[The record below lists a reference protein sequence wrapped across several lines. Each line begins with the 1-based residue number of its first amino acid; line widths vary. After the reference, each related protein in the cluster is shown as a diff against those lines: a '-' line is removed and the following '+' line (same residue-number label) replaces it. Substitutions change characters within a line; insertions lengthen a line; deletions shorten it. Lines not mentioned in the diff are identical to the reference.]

1 MKTMRSQGRSGPD
14 GASLHG
20 EDALQLLP
28 QKLREKLM
36 PFQREGVLFALS
48 RDGRCMIADEMGLGK
63 TIQAISVACIFKQE
77 WPLLIVVPSSLKY
90 PWIEELEK
98 WIPELDPRDINLVE
112 SKTDTMSISTSK
124 VTILGYGLLTTDAR
138 PLLEALNKQRFAV
151 ILVDES
157 HYLKSRNA
165 ARSKILVP
173 IIQNAKRAIL
183 LTGTPALGRPEEL
196 FMQIDALYPRRF
208 GTWSDYAKKYCNA
221 HYKFFGARRQ
231 WDCRGASHL
240 DELHQRLSEIMIRR
254 LKNQVLTQLPPKI
267 RQRIPFDLPK
277 DAAKEASASFEQWE
291 KLMSSESENQFVE
304 VMSLIT
310 HMYKQTAVAKA
321 GAVKD
326 YIKMML
332 ETEQLKFLVFAHHL
346 SMLQAC
352 TEAVIEAKASYIRI
366 DGSVPSAERIQL
378 VHRFQN
384 DPDTRVAILSIQ
396 AAGQGLTFTAA
407 SHVVFAELYWNPGQ
421 IKQAEDR
428 AHRIGQTTTV
438 HIHYLIAKGTFD
450 TVMWTMLNRKETVTG
465 SALNGKKEYLKAE
478 VGDEEK
484 WDFLNFA
491 KAWTPSDT
499 MKGDSE
505 DDKDGIFFS
514 QFERDKQH
522 DIRSFFS
529 PSVNKEKKRKRT
541 GDSPSDGSPL
551 AQLPEGAEPVRT
563 PEIQSSDLKADQ
575 REDFS
580 PQVKR
585 FKQVSPLSRHGG
597 KKSPLSSLCAPR
609 RLSAGL
615 QAPRHNQK
623 WNCSAC
629 TFSNNGLLLHCEMCE
644 SPRNAQK
651 APSTSPSL
659 PDHPSSSS
667 SLTTICISDSDQENE
682 PASPSTPQ
690 TPHTRPNLQA
700 SPDVAETH
708 MDESQEMQRKN
719 EFSSQTLSSG
729 DPANQVHTEKE
740 SDDSVPVYDCLK
752 FCASKNTDRIY
763 IYDKDGL
770 PLHCNF
776 IPLDIRLQNWEEL
789 PPEFNHSENRR
800 QVVRFVREW
809 ISLTAMRQRMVR
821 KSGRV
826 FHSPILL
833 LEELTQ
839 SQRRHSSTSRY
850 LSRQDVAQTSIA
862 VAQKEGGAL
871 RIIKKDNIGPKR
883 QSLSKPTDPSN
894 REAES
899 SVCVQTNTTAGY
911 LQAMDSAGTPLCL
924 SCQKPS
930 GEHCGWAGGFCSPAC
945 MEDFQLRSNQAYMRT
960 RVLETEQGV
969 CQHCGLNAHQ
979 LYVQV
984 RDAPRTH
991 RKEILDNTWLA
1002 QLPLKQLNEMM
1013 QNPVEGQFWQ
1023 VDHINPVYRGGGQ
1036 CSLENLQTLC
1046 TVCHRMRTA
1055 EQAKD
1060 RSQMKRDQ
1068 AASKLASDITRFFV
1082 KK

>member
-1 MKTMRSQGRSGPD
+1 
-14 GASLHG
+14 
-20 EDALQLLP
+20 
-28 QKLREKLM
+28 
-36 PFQREGVLFALS
+36 
-48 RDGRCMIADEMGLGK
+48 MIADEMGLGK
-63 TIQAISVACIFKQE
+63 TIQAISVAYIFKQE

-90 PWIEELEK
+90 LWIEELEK

-112 SKTDTMSISTSK
+112 SKTDTMSIGTSK

-138 PLLEALNKQRFAV
+138 PLLEALNKQRFDV

-183 LTGTPALGRPEEL
+183 LTGTPALGRPEEVRFPPNL
-196 FMQIDALYPRRF
+196 FVICFDLLSHLVICSMVL
-208 GTWSDYAKKYCNA
+208 
-221 HYKFFGARRQ
+221 RQ

-277 DAAKEASASFEQWE
+277 DAAKEASASFERWE

-310 HMYKQTAVAKA
+310 HMYKQTAIAKA

-352 TEAVIEAKASYIRI
+352 TEAVIEAKATYIRI

-407 SHVVFAELYWNPGQ
+407 SHVVFAELYWNPGH

-428 AHRIGQTTTV
+428 AHRIGQTMTV

-450 TVMWTMLNRKETVTG
+450 TVMWAMLNRKETVTG

-499 MKGDSE
+499 KKGDSE

-514 QFERDKQH
+514 HFEREKQH

-551 AQLPEGAEPVRT
+551 AQLPEGVEPVRT
-563 PEIQSSDLKADQ
+563 LDIQSSDLKADQ
-575 REDFS
+575 GEDFS

-585 FKQVSPLSRHGG
+585 FRQVSPSSRRGG

-615 QAPRHNQK
+615 QATRHNQK

-629 TFSNNGLLLHCEMCE
+629 TFSNSGLLLHCEMCE
-644 SPRNAQK
+644 SPRNAHK
-651 APSTSPSL
+651 GEIYTHKRLSKILFLLMSRRRVKTSLLRETKQL
-659 PDHPSSSS
+659 PDS
-667 SLTTICISDSDQENE
+667 QN
-682 PASPSTPQ
+682 Q
-690 TPHTRPNLQA
+690 TPRILI
-700 SPDVAETH
+700 E
-708 MDESQEMQRKN
+708 
-719 EFSSQTLSSG
+719 TLSW
-729 DPANQVHTEKE
+729 AKR
-740 SDDSVPVYDCLK
+740 SDDSVPVYDSLK

-789 PPEFNHSENRR
+789 PAEFNHSENRS

-821 KSGRV
+821 KSGSV

-833 LEELTQ
+833 LEELSQ

-850 LSRQDVAQTSIA
+850 LSRQDVAQTSIT

-883 QSLSKPTDPSN
+883 QSSSEHTDPSN
-894 REAES
+894 S

-930 GEHCGWAGGFCSPAC
+930 GEHRGWAGGFCSPAC
-945 MEDFQLRSNQAYMRT
+945 MEDFQLRSNQGYMRA

-991 RKEILDNTWLA
+991 RKEMLDNTWLA
-1002 QLPLKQLNEMM
+1002 QLPLKQLNEMI
-1013 QNPVEGQFWQ
+1013 QSPVEGQFWQ

-1055 EQAKD
+1055 QQAKD

>member
-1 MKTMRSQGRSGPD
+1 MKNSQVKYSEESSVGK
-14 GASLHG
+14 
-20 EDALQLLP
+20 DAFQQLPKKLQD
-28 QKLREKLM
+28 KLM
-36 PFQREGVLFALS
+36 PFQREGICFALS

-63 TIQAISVACIFKQE
+63 TIQAISVACIYRQE

-98 WIPELDPRDINLVE
+98 WIPDLDPRDINLVE

-138 PLLEALNKQRFAV
+138 PLQEALNKQRFGIV
-151 ILVDES
+151 VVDES
-157 HYLKSRNA
+157 HYMKSRNA

-196 FMQIDALYPRRF
+196 FMQVDALYPRRF

-221 HYKFFGARRQ
+221 HYKFFGNRRQ

-291 KLMSSESENQFVE
+291 KLMSSQSESQFGE

-310 HMYKQTAVAKA
+310 HMYKQTAIAKA

-332 ETEQLKFLVFAHHL
+332 ETEELKFLVFAHHL

-352 TEAVIEAKASYIRI
+352 TEAVIEAKAGYIRI

-384 DPDTRVAILSIQ
+384 DPGTRVAILSIQ

-407 SHVVFAELYWNPGQ
+407 SHVVFAELYWNPGH

-428 AHRIGQTTTV
+428 AHRIGQTIAV

-450 TVMWTMLNRKETVTG
+450 TVMWAMLNRKETVTG

-478 VGDEEK
+478 EGDKEK

-491 KAWTPSDT
+491 QAWTPSDAT
-499 MKGDSE
+499 VGDMG
-505 DDKDGIFFS
+505 DDKDAIFFS
-514 QFERDKQH
+514 HFEKEKQH

-529 PSVNKEKKRKRT
+529 PSGNKEKKRKRT
-541 GDSPSDGSPL
+541 GEQSSESPPH
-551 AQLPEGAEPVRT
+551 ARLPEGAEPNKT
-563 PEIQSSDLKADQ
+563 PEIRKSVLNEG
-575 REDFS
+575 EDFS
-580 PQVKR
+580 PQMKR
-585 FKQVSPLSRHGG
+585 LKQVSPLSRNRG
-597 KKSPLSSLCAPR
+597 KKSPLSPLCAPR
-609 RLSAGL
+609 RLSTGL

-623 WNCSAC
+623 WSCVTC
-629 TFSNNGLLLHCEMCE
+629 TFSNSGLLLRCEMCE
-644 SPRNAQK
+644 TPRNLQRVSTP
-651 APSTSPSL
+651 PSSL
-659 PDHPSSSS
+659 PDHPSSSAFDSERGPAALGVPDSESTTSTTQPPES
-667 SLTTICISDSDQENE
+667 SQRTNQDG
-682 PASPSTPQ
+682 A
-690 TPHTRPNLQA
+690 
-700 SPDVAETH
+700 
-708 MDESQEMQRKN
+708 EMQGHTAYETQEQEDELTPGTHIN
-719 EFSSQTLSSG
+719 G
-729 DPANQVHTEKE
+729 DPANDDPGYKQP
-740 SDDSVPVYDCLK
+740 DDSVPVYDSLK

-763 IYDKDGL
+763 IYDKDGC

-789 PPEFNHSENRR
+789 PPEFSRMENRR

-809 ISLTAMRQRMVR
+809 SSLTAMRQRMVR
-821 KSGRV
+821 KTGRV

-833 LEELTQ
+833 LEEITQ

-850 LSRQDVAQTSIA
+850 LSKQDVAQTSIA
-862 VAQKEGGAL
+862 VAQKEGGAI
-871 RIIKKDNIGPKR
+871 RILIKDSVAPKR
-883 QSLSKPTDPSN
+883 KTKPADQTDS
-894 REAES
+894 EAES
-899 SVCVQTNTTAGY
+899 SACDRANSESGY
-911 LQAMDSAGTPLCL
+911 LQALDSAGTPLCL

-930 GEHCGWAGGFCSPAC
+930 GNHSGWAGGFCSPAC
-945 MEDFQLRSNQAYMRT
+945 MEDFQLRSNQGFMRA

-979 LYVQV
+979 LYLQV

-1002 QLPLKQLNEMM
+1002 QLPLKQLNEMI
-1013 QNPVEGQFWQ
+1013 QNPAEGQFWQ

-1036 CSLENLQTLC
+1036 CTLENLQTLC

-1055 EQAKD
+1055 QQAKD
-1060 RSQMKRDQ
+1060 RGQMKRDQ
-1068 AASKLASDITRFFV
+1068 AATKLASDITRFFV

>member
-1 MKTMRSQGRSGPD
+1 MATS
-14 GASLHG
+14 
-20 EDALQLLP
+20 
-28 QKLREKLM
+28 
-36 PFQREGVLFALS
+36 
-48 RDGRCMIADEMGLGK
+48 
-63 TIQAISVACIFKQE
+63 
-77 WPLLIVVPSSLKY
+77 PS
-90 PWIEELEK
+90 
-98 WIPELDPRDINLVE
+98 ELDEGL
-112 SKTDTMSISTSK
+112 SAWSIGTSK
-124 VTILGYGLLTTDAR
+124 VTILGYGLLTMDAR
-138 PLLEALNKQRFAV
+138 PLLEALNKQRFGV

-157 HYLKSRNA
+157 HYLKSHNA

-196 FMQIDALYPRRF
+196 FMQIHALYPRRF
-208 GTWSDYAKKYCNA
+208 GTWSDFAKKDCNG

-240 DELHQRLSEIMIRR
+240 DELHQRLSKIMIRR

-267 RQRIPFDLPK
+267 RQQIPFDLPK

-310 HMYKQTAVAKA
+310 HMYKQTAIAKA

-407 SHVVFAELYWNPGQ
+407 SHVVFAELYWNPGH

-514 QFERDKQH
+514 HFEREKQH

-541 GDSPSDGSPL
+541 GDSLSDGSPL

-575 REDFS
+575 GEDFS

-585 FKQVSPLSRHGG
+585 FRQVSPSSRHGG

-609 RLSAGL
+609 RLSSGL
-615 QAPRHNQK
+615 QAPRHTQK

-629 TFSNNGLLLHCEMCE
+629 TFSNSGLLLHCEMCE

-651 APSTSPSL
+651 APSTSSSL

-682 PASPSTPQ
+682 PATPSTPQ

-708 MDESQEMQRKN
+708 VDESQEMQRKN

-729 DPANQVHTEKE
+729 DPANDIHIQKE
-740 SDDSVPVYDCLK
+740 SDDSVPVYDSLK

-789 PPEFNHSENRR
+789 PAEFNHSENRS

-833 LEELTQ
+833 LEELSQ

-850 LSRQDVAQTSIA
+850 LSRQDVAQTSIT

-883 QSLSKPTDPSN
+883 QSSSEPTDPSN

-911 LQAMDSAGTPLCL
+911 LQAVDSAGTPLCL

-930 GEHCGWAGGFCSPAC
+930 GEHHGWAGGFCSPAC
-945 MEDFQLRSNQAYMRT
+945 MEDFQLRSNQGYMRA

-991 RKEILDNTWLA
+991 RKEMLDNTWLA
-1002 QLPLKQLNEMM
+1002 QLPLKQLNEMI
-1013 QNPVEGQFWQ
+1013 QSPVEGQFWQ

-1055 EQAKD
+1055 QQAKD
-1060 RSQMKRDQ
+1060 RSQMKRGQ

>member
-1 MKTMRSQGRSGPD
+1 MKNSQVKYSEESSVGK
-14 GASLHG
+14 
-20 EDALQLLP
+20 DAFQQLPKKLQD
-28 QKLREKLM
+28 KLM
-36 PFQREGVLFALS
+36 PFQREGICFALS

-63 TIQAISVACIFKQE
+63 TIQAISVACIYRQE

-98 WIPELDPRDINLVE
+98 WIPDLDPRDINLVE

-138 PLLEALNKQRFAV
+138 PLQEALNKQRFGIV
-151 ILVDES
+151 VVDES
-157 HYLKSRNA
+157 HYMKSRNA

-196 FMQIDALYPRRF
+196 FMQVDALYPRRF

-221 HYKFFGARRQ
+221 HYKFFGNRRQ

-267 RQRIPFDLPK
+267 RQRILFDLPK

-291 KLMSSESENQFVE
+291 RLMSSQSESQFGE

-310 HMYKQTAVAKA
+310 HMYKQTAIAKA

-332 ETEQLKFLVFAHHL
+332 ETEELKFLVFAHHL

-352 TEAVIEAKASYIRI
+352 TEAVIEAKAGYIRI

-384 DPDTRVAILSIQ
+384 DPGTRVAILSIQ

-407 SHVVFAELYWNPGQ
+407 SHVVFAELYWNPGH

-428 AHRIGQTTTV
+428 AHRIGQTIAV

-450 TVMWTMLNRKETVTG
+450 TVMWAMLNRKETVTG

-478 VGDEEK
+478 EGDKEK

-491 KAWTPSDT
+491 QAWTPSDAT
-499 MKGDSE
+499 VGDMG
-505 DDKDGIFFS
+505 DDKDAIFFS
-514 QFERDKQH
+514 HFEKEKQH

-529 PSVNKEKKRKRT
+529 PSGNKEKKRKRI
-541 GDSPSDGSPL
+541 GEQSSESPPH
-551 AQLPEGAEPVRT
+551 ARLPEGAEPNKT
-563 PEIQSSDLKADQ
+563 PEIRKSVSN
-575 REDFS
+575 EGEGFS
-580 PQVKR
+580 PQMKR
-585 FKQVSPLSRHGG
+585 LKQVSPLSRNRG
-597 KKSPLSSLCAPR
+597 KKSPLSPLCAPR

-623 WNCSAC
+623 WSCVTC
-629 TFSNNGLLLHCEMCE
+629 TFSNSGLLLRCEMCE
-644 SPRNAQK
+644 TPRNLQRVSTP
-651 APSTSPSL
+651 PSSL
-659 PDHPSSSS
+659 PDHPSSSAFDSERGPPALGAPDSESTTSTTQPPES
-667 SLTTICISDSDQENE
+667 SQRTNQDG
-682 PASPSTPQ
+682 A
-690 TPHTRPNLQA
+690 
-700 SPDVAETH
+700 
-708 MDESQEMQRKN
+708 EMQGHTAYETQEQEDELTPGTHIN
-719 EFSSQTLSSG
+719 G
-729 DPANQVHTEKE
+729 DPANDDPGYKQP
-740 SDDSVPVYDCLK
+740 DDSVPVYDSLK

-763 IYDKDGL
+763 IYDKDGC

-789 PPEFNHSENRR
+789 PPEFSRMENRR

-809 ISLTAMRQRMVR
+809 SSLTAMRQRMVR
-821 KSGRV
+821 KTGRV

-833 LEELTQ
+833 LEEITQ

-850 LSRQDVAQTSIA
+850 LSKQDVAQTSIA
-862 VAQKEGGAL
+862 VAQKEGGAI
-871 RIIKKDNIGPKR
+871 RIINKDIVVPKR
-883 QSLSKPTDPSN
+883 KTKPADQTDS
-894 REAES
+894 EAES
-899 SVCVQTNTTAGY
+899 SACDRANSESGY
-911 LQAMDSAGTPLCL
+911 LQALDSAGTPLCL

-930 GEHCGWAGGFCSPAC
+930 GNHSGWAGGFCSPAC
-945 MEDFQLRSNQAYMRT
+945 MEDFQLRSNQGFMRA

-979 LYVQV
+979 LYLQV

-1002 QLPLKQLNEMM
+1002 QLPLKQLNEMI
-1013 QNPVEGQFWQ
+1013 QNPAEGQFWQ

-1036 CSLENLQTLC
+1036 CTLENLQTLC

-1055 EQAKD
+1055 QQAKD
-1060 RSQMKRDQ
+1060 RGQMKRDQ
-1068 AASKLASDITRFFV
+1068 AATKLASDITRFFV